1 MAGIGKQFKGSG
13 IAKSGFSSKH
23 EQARDHL
30 KSGGLTPI
38 GNLRIPRRVKG
49 ELNMLA
55 EGGKA
60 RKHYEYGSDRE
71 GVQPNQKEDFNKKLE
86 EGRSIIK
93 NQKEDFNKKLE
104 EGRSII
110 KNQKEDFNK
119 KLEEG
124 RLIKKEQGYKK
135 GGSANWI
142 KSAIKHPG
150 ALRASLHVKA
160 GEKIPAKKLSAA
172 AKKPGT
178 LGRRARLAQ
187 TLRGFKK

>member
-23 EQARDHL
+23 EQERDHL

-55 EGGKA
+55 EGG
-60 RKHYEYGSDRE
+60 ST
-71 GVQPNQKEDFNKKLE
+71 
-86 EGRSIIK
+86 
-93 NQKEDFNKKLE
+93 
-104 EGRSII
+104 
-110 KNQKEDFNK
+110 
-119 KLEEG
+119 
-124 RLIKKEQGYKK
+124 
-135 GGSANWI
+135 NWI
-142 KSAIKHPG
+142 KGAIKHPG

-160 GEKIPAKKLSAA
+160 GEKIPAKKLAAA

-178 LGRRARLAQ
+178 MGRRARLAQ
-187 TLRGFKK
+187 TLKGFKK